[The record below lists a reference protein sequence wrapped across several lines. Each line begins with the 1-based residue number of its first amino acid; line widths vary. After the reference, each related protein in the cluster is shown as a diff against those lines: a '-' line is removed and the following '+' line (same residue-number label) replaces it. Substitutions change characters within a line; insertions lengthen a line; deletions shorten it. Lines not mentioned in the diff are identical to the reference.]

1 MDLSYLAAGPIAGGD
16 PVAAQFGRFGVTT
29 PKLLDGALVLGAYL
43 VGIISLHLGYRAG
56 GRTWV
61 RRHGLIWRS
70 GRKKRLVSGFYPEM
84 LIFTACAIL
93 VMVVDLAITQVSLL
107 DTVTGWPGIT
117 FAVLAFVIAVVT
129 IYSVYTVGAARK
141 DPAEKPG
148 DVRRL
153 ARAYTNYAP
162 YSIILFCGG
171 SIVLVMLARQ
181 FGYDQQNF
189 NIAAAHVQDVLAD
202 AARLHAAHLA
212 ALPADR
218 AGAAFAYAQALS
230 TIENAFG
237 QITLATNLLQDQMNP
252 VFIFATAV
260 FAVNI
265 LIRFTP
271 AKNAFLDGARDM
283 TMVSS
288 GIAIGLCVVFGLY
301 IYFYS
306 YADLLEAAIEK
317 LRVIGPSAAL
327 GEWGMTQ
334 RYNEVFV
341 ALNER
346 KNLFGFL
353 KAIGGEGSGIATFV
367 FGVQFALDRLADR
380 DERKGR
386 VEITPFKEWREAR
399 LKDTVKAQG

>member
-1 MDLSYLAAGPIAGGD
+1 
-16 PVAAQFGRFGVTT
+16 
-29 PKLLDGALVLGAYL
+29 
-43 VGIISLHLGYRAG
+43 
-56 GRTWV
+56 
-61 RRHGLIWRS
+61 
-70 GRKKRLVSGFYPEM
+70 M

-93 VMVVDLAITQVSLL
+93 VLVVDLAITRVSLIETL
-107 DTVTGWPGIT
+107 AGWPALSAGVVAAVIVIVVVYSVHT
-117 FAVLAFVIAVVT
+117 VLA
-129 IYSVYTVGAARK
+129 ART

-153 ARAYTNYAP
+153 ARAYTAYAP
-162 YSIILFCGG
+162 YSIVLFCGG

-181 FGYDQQNF
+181 FGYDQQAF
-189 NIAAAHVQDVLAD
+189 NAAAAHVQDVLGQAEV
-202 AARLHAAHLA
+202 LHARHLA
-212 ALPADR
+212 ALPSDR
-218 AGAAFAYAQALS
+218 TLAAFDYAQALS

-271 AKNAFLDGARDM
+271 AKNAFLDGARNM
-283 TMVSS
+283 TLVSTAA
-288 GIAIGLCVVFGLY
+288 AIGLCVLFGLY
-301 IYFYS
+301 VYFYS
-306 YADLLEAAIEK
+306 YADLLEAAIQK
-317 LRVIGPSAAL
+317 LSGLGPSSAL
-327 GEWGMTQ
+327 GAWDMTQ

-353 KAIGGEGSGIATFV
+353 KAIGGEGSGIATFA

-380 DERKGR
+380 DEKKGR
-386 VEITPFKEWREAR
+386 VEITPFSEWRDAR
-399 LKDTVKAQG
+399 QSRFLART

>member
-1 MDLSYLAAGPIAGGD
+1 MDLSYFAAGADPIA
-16 PVAAQFGRFGVTT
+16 AQYGRFGLST
-29 PKLLDGALVLGAYL
+29 PKLYDAGLVLIAYL
-43 VGIISLHLGYRAG
+43 LGLLSLHFGYRSG

-61 RRHGLIWRS
+61 RRHGLVWRA
-70 GRKKRLVSGFYPEM
+70 GKKRRLVSGFYPEM

-93 VMVVDLAITQVSLL
+93 VLVVDLAISQVSLL
-107 DTVTGWPGIT
+107 ETVTGYPRVTAGVIIT
-117 FAVLAFVIAVVT
+117 VIAIVAG
-129 IYSVYTVGAARK
+129 YSIQTVLGARH
-141 DPAEKPG
+141 DPAEKPA
-148 DVRRL
+148 DVHRL
-153 ARAYTNYAP
+153 ARAYTAYAP

-181 FGYDQQNF
+181 FGFDQQAF
-189 NIAAAHVQDVLAD
+189 NAASAHVIDLLTD
-202 AARLHAAHLA
+202 AEGLHKLHLHDA
-212 ALPADR
+212 SIDR
-218 AGAAFAYAQALS
+218 ALATFEYGQALA
-230 TIENAFG
+230 TIETAYG

-271 AKNAFLDGARDM
+271 AKNAFLDGARNM
-283 TMVSS
+283 TMVST
-288 GIAIGLCVVFGLY
+288 GAAIGLCVVFGLY
-301 IYFYS
+301 VYFYS

-317 LRVIGPSAAL
+317 MRGLGPATVL

-380 DERKGR
+380 EERKGR
-386 VEITPFKEWREAR
+386 VEITPYKEWREAR
-399 LKDTVKAQG
+399 LNQLLAQR

>member
-1 MDLSYLAAGPIAGGD
+1 ML
-16 PVAAQFGRFGVTT
+16 
-29 PKLLDGALVLGAYL
+29 
-43 VGIISLHLGYRAG
+43 SLHLGYRAG

-61 RRHGLIWRS
+61 RRHGLVWRS
-70 GRKKRLVSGFYPEM
+70 GRKRRLVSGFYPEM

-93 VMVVDLAITQVSLL
+93 VLVVDLAITEVSLL
-107 DTVTGWPGIT
+107 ETLTGSPGLSAGVIAAVTAIVVAYSIYTVTG
-117 FAVLAFVIAVVT
+117 
-129 IYSVYTVGAARK
+129 ARK
-141 DPAEKPG
+141 DAAEKPG

-153 ARAYTNYAP
+153 ARAYTAYAP

-181 FGYDQQNF
+181 FGYDQQTF
-189 NIAAAHVQDVLAD
+189 NAAAAHVQDFLRQAETLHGQHLAVLATGN
-202 AARLHAAHLA
+202 RTV
-212 ALPADR
+212 
-218 AGAAFAYAQALS
+218 AAFDYAQALS

-283 TMVSS
+283 TMIST

-301 IYFYS
+301 VYFYS

-317 LRVIGPSAAL
+317 LRVIGPSPAL

-380 DERKGR
+380 DERAGR
-386 VEITPFKEWREAR
+386 VEITPFKEWRAAR
-399 LKDTVKAQG
+399 LAQR

>member
-1 MDLSYLAAGPIAGGD
+1 MDLFFLAAGVDPIA
-16 PVAAQFGRFGVTT
+16 AQYGRFGLNT
-29 PKLLDGALVLGAYL
+29 PKLYDAGLVLIAYL
-43 VGIISLHLGYRAG
+43 LGLLSLHLGYRGG

-61 RRHGLIWRS
+61 RRHGLVWRA
-70 GRKKRLVSGFYPEM
+70 GKKRRLVSGFYPEM

-93 VMVVDLAITQVSLL
+93 VLVVDLAISQVSLL
-107 DTVTGWPGIT
+107 ETVSSYPFMTVGLI
-117 FAVLAFVIAVVT
+117 VFVIAVVT
-129 IYSVYTVGAARK
+129 AYSIQTVLGARR
-141 DPAEKPG
+141 DPAEKPV
-148 DVRRL
+148 DLRRL
-153 ARAYTNYAP
+153 ARAYTAYAP

-181 FGYDQQNF
+181 FGFDQQTF
-189 NIAAAHVQDVLAD
+189 NVAAAHVMDVLTD
-202 AARLHAAHLA
+202 AEGLHKLHLRDA
-212 ALPADR
+212 STDR
-218 AGAAFAYAQALS
+218 ALAVFEYGQALA
-230 TIENAFG
+230 TIETAFG

-271 AKNAFLDGARDM
+271 AKNAFLDGARNM
-283 TMVSS
+283 TMVST
-288 GIAIGLCVVFGLY
+288 GAAIGLCVIFGLY
-301 IYFYS
+301 VYFYS

-317 LRVIGPSAAL
+317 MRLLGPATVL
-327 GEWGMTQ
+327 GEWSMTQ

-380 DERKGR
+380 DEASKRI
-386 VEITPFKEWREAR
+386 EITPYKEWRETRQSKLVAPR
-399 LKDTVKAQG
+399 

>member
-1 MDLSYLAAGPIAGGD
+1 
-16 PVAAQFGRFGVTT
+16 QFGRFGVST
-29 PKLLDGALVLGAYL
+29 PKLFDGALVLGAYL
-43 VGIISLHLGYRAG
+43 IGILSLHLGFRAG

-61 RRHGLIWRS
+61 RRHGLVWRS
-70 GRKKRLVSGFYPEM
+70 GKKRRLVSGFYPEM

-93 VMVVDLAITQVSLL
+93 VLVVDLAITRVSLIETL
-107 DTVTGWPGIT
+107 AGWPTLSAGVVAAVIAIVVVYSVHT
-117 FAVLAFVIAVVT
+117 VLA
-129 IYSVYTVGAARK
+129 ART

-153 ARAYTNYAP
+153 ARAYTAYAP
-162 YSIILFCGG
+162 YSIVLFCGG
-171 SIVLVMLARQ
+171 SIVLVMLVRQ
-181 FGYDQQNF
+181 FGFDQQAF
-189 NIAAAHVQDVLAD
+189 NAAAAHVQDVLGKAE
-202 AARLHAAHLA
+202 ALHARHLA
-212 ALPADR
+212 ALPSDR
-218 AGAAFAYAQALS
+218 TLAAFDYAQALS

-271 AKNAFLDGARDM
+271 AKNAFLDGARNM
-283 TMVSS
+283 TLVSTAA
-288 GIAIGLCVVFGLY
+288 AIGLCVLFGLY
-301 IYFYS
+301 VYFYS
-306 YADLLEAAIEK
+306 YADLLEAAIQK
-317 LRVIGPSAAL
+317 LSGLGPSPAL
-327 GEWGMTQ
+327 GAWDMTQ

-353 KAIGGEGSGIATFV
+353 KAIGGEGSGIATFA

-380 DERKGR
+380 DEKKGR
-386 VEITPFKEWREAR
+386 VEITPFNEWREAR
-399 LKDTVKAQG
+399 QSRFLART

>member
-1 MDLSYLAAGPIAGGD
+1 MDLTFLAAGIDPI
-16 PVAAQFGRFGVTT
+16 AAQFGRFGVST
-29 PKLLDGALVLGAYL
+29 PKLFDGALVLGAYL
-43 VGIISLHLGYRAG
+43 IGILSLHLGYRAG

-61 RRHGLIWRS
+61 RRHGLVWRS
-70 GRKKRLVSGFYPEM
+70 GKKRRLVSGFYPEM

-93 VMVVDLAITQVSLL
+93 VLVVDLAITQVSLL
-107 DTVTGWPGIT
+107 DTVTGWPAISAG
-117 FAVLAFVIAVVT
+117 VLAFVVAVVAA
-129 IYSVYTVGAARK
+129 YAAHTVLAARS

-153 ARAYTNYAP
+153 RAAYTAYAP
-162 YSIILFCGG
+162 YCVILFCGG
-171 SIVLVMLARQ
+171 AIVLVMLARQ
-181 FGYDQQNF
+181 FGYDQQAF
-189 NIAAAHVQDVLAD
+189 NAAAAHVQAVLAQ
-202 AARLHAAHLA
+202 AEVLHGRHLA
-212 ALPADR
+212 VLASDR
-218 AGAAFAYAQALS
+218 TQAAFDYAQALS

-271 AKNAFLDGARDM
+271 AKNAFLDGARNM
-283 TMVSS
+283 TLVSTAA
-288 GIAIGLCVVFGLY
+288 AIGLCVLFGLY
-301 IYFYS
+301 VYFYS

-317 LRVIGPSAAL
+317 LRVLGPSPAL
-327 GEWGMTQ
+327 GAWDMTQ

-353 KAIGGEGSGIATFV
+353 KAIGGEGSGIATFA

-380 DERKGR
+380 EEKKGR
-386 VEITPFKEWREAR
+386 VEITPFAEWREAR
-399 LKDTVKAQG
+399 QSRFLARR